1 MLKRLIPS
9 PAMGVALLALFVAL
23 TGSSYAAVRLA
34 KNSVTSR
41 EIRNGSIG
49 LADLNKTIRPEKS
62 SKLFRAAVVDTVT
75 DPTSGLTVNV
85 KSEPGIVGPAG
96 PAGSNGAAGANG
108 AQGPSGTATVT
119 TREAF
124 GPTVGPSQHTGA
136 TASCQPGE
144 KVVGGGVD
152 LEGTPSDGFLQM
164 SAPSGNGWSGDYI
177 TSGSAAT
184 SSRAH
189 VFALCAA

>member
-1 MLKRLIPS
+1 MRRHITPSFVLSLI
-9 PAMGVALLALFVAL
+9 ALFVAL
-23 TGSSYAAVRLA
+23 GGSSYAAVKLKA
-34 KNSVTSR
+34 NSVGSR
-41 EIRNGSIG
+41 EIRNGSIT
-49 LADLNKTIRPEKS
+49 LADLNKSIRPSKS
-62 SKLFRAAVVDTVT
+62 NKLFRAAVVDTVT
-75 DPTSGLTVNV
+75 DPTSGVQINV
-85 KSEPGIVGPAG
+85 QSEPGIVGPQ
-96 PAGSNGAAGANG
+96 GAPGTTGAS
-108 AQGPSGTATVT
+108 GPSGTATVT

-124 GPTVGPSQHTGA
+124 GPTVGASQHTGA
-136 TASCQPGE
+136 NASCQPGE

-177 TSGSAAT
+177 TSASAAT